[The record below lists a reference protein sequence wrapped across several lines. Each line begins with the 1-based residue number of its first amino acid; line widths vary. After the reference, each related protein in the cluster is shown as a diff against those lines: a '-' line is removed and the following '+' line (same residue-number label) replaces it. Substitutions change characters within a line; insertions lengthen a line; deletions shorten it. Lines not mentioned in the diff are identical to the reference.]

1 MYSGKDLIRFNEK
14 KKEEGQTKNI
24 WLAEERTTENKKNTL
39 NAPCRKYVET
49 I

>member
-1 MYSGKDLIRFNEK
+1 MKTRMNSEVIYSGRDLSWFDEK
-14 KKEEGQTKNI
+14 KKKG
-24 WLAEERTTENKKNTL
+24 RTTFDNKNTL

>member
-1 MYSGKDLIRFNEK
+1 MKTRFKSEVIYSDRDLSWFDEK
-14 KKEEGQTKNI
+14 KKKG
-24 WLAEERTTENKKNTL
+24 RTTFDNKNTL

>member
-1 MYSGKDLIRFNEK
+1 MKTRLKSEGIYSGKDLSWFDEK
-14 KKEEGQTKNI
+14 KKKG
-24 WLAEERTTENKKNTL
+24 RTTEDNKNTL

>member
-1 MYSGKDLIRFNEK
+1 MKTRLKSEGIYSGKDLSRFNEK
-14 KKEEGQTKNI
+14 KKKG
-24 WLAEERTTENKKNTL
+24 RTTFDNKNTL